1 MEINSK
7 DDLIGIITE
16 LQGTIATLQE
26 TVDKLAPVAEETP
39 EEETPTEGV
48 SEEVSD
54 AELDDI
60 DKLLQ
65 ED

>member
-26 TVDKLAPVAEETP
+26 TVDKLAPVAEEEP
-39 EEETPTEGV
+39 AAEEMTEGV

>member
-1 MEINSK
+1 MTKEELMAKLAEI
-7 DDLIGIITE
+7 DDLKATV
-16 LQGTIATLQE
+16 ATLQE
-26 TVDKLAPVAEETP
+26 TIDKLAPVAEEEP
-39 EEETPTEGV
+39 AAEEPTEGV

>member
-16 LQGTIATLQE
+16 LQGTVAALQE
-26 TVDKLAPVAEETP
+26 TIDKLAPVAEEETA
-39 EEETPTEGV
+39 EETTEGV
-48 SEEVSD
+48 SEAVSD